1 MIIGVNKVDLIPIT
15 YSDIKNKEYMAWLNN
30 KKLLNYSNQRFEK
43 YNLTKVKKFF
53 FKQKKENNFFYKI
66 LTKKN
71 QFIGTILCTIDEN
84 NKSGNLGI
92 LIGNTK
98 FQSKGY
104 GIDAWML
111 AIKHLQKTRKLNK
124 IYAGTLSCNKPMLK
138 IFKKSKMTYETR
150 FKKHE
155 IVN

>member
-1 MIIGVNKVDLIPIT
+1 MIFDKCDHCA
-15 YSDIKNKEYMAWLNN
+15 KNATP
-30 KKLLNYSNQRFEK
+30 S
-43 YNLTKVKKFF
+43 TV
-53 FKQKKENNFFYKI
+53 
-66 LTKKN
+66 
-71 QFIGTILCTIDEN
+71 TIDEN

-155 IVN
+155 IVNKKYYDLIYYSIFTN

>member
-1 MIIGVNKVDLIPIT
+1 M
-15 YSDIKNKEYMAWLNN
+15 
-30 KKLLNYSNQRFEK
+30 
-43 YNLTKVKKFF
+43 
-53 FKQKKENNFFYKI
+53 
-66 LTKKN
+66 TKKN
-71 QFIGTILCTIDEN
+71 QFIDTILCTIDEN

-138 IFKKSKMTYETR
+138 IFKKSKMIYETQ
-150 FKKHE
+150 FKNTKL
-155 IVN
+155 